1 MLRNSVDLEE
11 LKNRRSFPK
20 NNYFCYKWRIKDH
33 FNRSIDRQIFHLR
46 ALGASN
52 DVSLVNDRI
61 MQLYKSSFG
70 SSRKDL
76 IVDLARD
83 AMSFLDRRRS
93 DQKRQQAKELRLST
107 ATIELVQYASNVLLG
122 FSTELNSLMG
132 LSELFI
138 TA

>member
-52 DVSLVNDRI
+52 DVSLMNDRI

-93 DQKRQQAKELRLST
+93 DQKRQQA
-107 ATIELVQYASNVLLG
+107 
-122 FSTELNSLMG
+122 
-132 LSELFI
+132 
-138 TA
+138 